1 MTDLPF
7 DQGLQ
12 PERTLL
18 AWRRTCLSL
27 AVGGAIGLRLAG
39 RLDFGAIMAA
49 VVCILSIAAAV
60 SARVSA
66 GWRYQ
71 RMHASLV
78 ASGQHVEGALPLIL
92 LSAAALLLAVGA
104 VFFLLFLGPVKL

>member
-7 DQGLQ
+7 DRGLQ

-39 RLDFGAIMAA
+39 HLDFGAVMAGL
-49 VVCILSIAAAV
+49 VCITSIAAAV
-60 SARVSA
+60 SARVAA

-71 RMHASLV
+71 RMHVSLV
-78 ASGQHVEGALPLIL
+78 SSGQHAEGAVPLAML
-92 LSAAALLLAVGA
+92 AAAAMLLAVGA
-104 VFFLLFLGPVKL
+104 VLFLLFVGPVRL